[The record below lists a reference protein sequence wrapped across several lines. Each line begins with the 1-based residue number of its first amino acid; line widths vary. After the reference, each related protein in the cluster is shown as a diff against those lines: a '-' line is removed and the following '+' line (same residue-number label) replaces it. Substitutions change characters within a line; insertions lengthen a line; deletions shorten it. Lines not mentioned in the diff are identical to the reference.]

1 MANSWFALLAL
12 ALETGGVTG
21 LLSPT
26 AGNLELAAYLI
37 AHAMACALLTLIL
50 LPLMPSR
57 YRGQPI
63 TTGVF
68 LFTLQFAIPFIGSVG
83 LVLGMLLALYLPRS
97 SRDIPWQ
104 EVDIPE
110 LPFQPIDM
118 DLQVGDIP
126 WQEVDIPELPFQP
139 IDMDLQVVYSQGGLR
154 QVLREA
160 ISTDKRLKALMATRQ
175 MNDRDAIEIL
185 REALKDP
192 SDDVR
197 LLAYSMLEQK
207 EKTLAQRAGTL
218 QQSLQNADDLTS
230 VSLQRRLAQVWWE
243 MAYLGLAQGGLRHY
257 YLDSAGK
264 LLRRLVARRSQH
276 NDWRLLGRVELALG
290 NIDNA
295 EEAFRS
301 ALAGGSSPELIMPYL
316 GEVAYLR
323 RDFAQVRQHL
333 SACPLERFHPANRP
347 VIESWL

>member
-1 MANSWFALLAL
+1 MVNSWFALLAL

-26 AGNLELAAYLI
+26 AGNLELAAYLV
-37 AHAMACALLTLIL
+37 AHAIACALLTLIL

-63 TTGVF
+63 ITGVF

-118 DLQVGDIP
+118 DLQV
-126 WQEVDIPELPFQP
+126 
-139 IDMDLQVVYSQGGLR
+139 VYSQGGLR

-160 ISTDKRLKALMATRQ
+160 SSTDKRLEALMATRQ

-185 REALKDP
+185 SEALKDP

-218 QQSLQNADDLTS
+218 QQSLQGADDLTS

-243 MAYLGLAQGGLRHY
+243 MAYLGLAQGGLRQY
-257 YLDSAGK
+257 YLDSSGK

-295 EEAFRS
+295 EEAFHS

-323 RDFAQVRQHL
+323 RDFDQVRQHL
-333 SACPLERFHPANRP
+333 SAYPPERFHPANRP

>member
-118 DLQVGDIP
+118 DLQV
-126 WQEVDIPELPFQP
+126 
-139 IDMDLQVVYSQGGLR
+139 VYSQGGLR

-160 ISTDKRLKALMATRQ
+160 SSIDKRLKALMATRQ
-175 MNDRDAIEIL
+175 MNDREAIEIL

-207 EKTLAQRAGTL
+207 EKTLAQRAGAL
-218 QQSLQNADDLTS
+218 QQSLQSADDLNS

-243 MAYLGLAQGGLRHY
+243 MAYLGLAQGGLRQY

-323 RDFAQVRQHL
+323 RDFDQVRQHL

>member
-1 MANSWFALLAL
+1 MLDAHYVAAINVILYGGAIMVLFLFVIISLLKWGLVFA
-12 ALETGGVTG
+12 TV
-21 LLSPT
+21 
-26 AGNLELAAYLI
+26 
-37 AHAMACALLTLIL
+37 LTLIL

-104 EVDIPE
+104 E
-110 LPFQPIDM
+110 
-118 DLQVGDIP
+118 G
-126 WQEVDIPELPFQP
+126 DIPELPFQP

-160 ISTDKRLKALMATRQ
+160 IDTDKRLKALMATRQ

-218 QQSLQNADDLTS
+218 QQSLQSADDLTS

-243 MAYLGLAQGGLRHY
+243 MAYLGLAQGGLRQY

-323 RDFAQVRQHL
+323 RDFDQVRQHL

-347 VIESWL
+347 VIKSWL